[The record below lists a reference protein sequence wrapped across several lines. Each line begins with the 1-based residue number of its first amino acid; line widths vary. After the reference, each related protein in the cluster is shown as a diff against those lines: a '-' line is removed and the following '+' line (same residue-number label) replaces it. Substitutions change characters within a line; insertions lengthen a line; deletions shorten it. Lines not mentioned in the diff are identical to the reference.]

1 MHYVPS
7 FMTFQSVILFLLLA
21 AYVLST
27 NPIFVVTD
35 DSLRILSTYD
45 PHLFET
51 VEKFNQVVSPQSRR
65 MPSRIWLGTSFALFI
80 LEPVQIAK
88 KKKSIKLKKKRLK
101 YTKILININPTTNQ

>member
-1 MHYVPS
+1 MHYVPT
-7 FMTFQSVILFLLLA
+7 FTIFQSVILSLLLA
-21 AYVLST
+21 AYVLTT

-51 VEKFNQVVSPQSRR
+51 AGKFNQVVSPQSQR
-65 MPSRIWLGTSFALFI
+65 MPLRIWLGTYFALFI

-88 KKKSIKLKKKRLK
+88 K
-101 YTKILININPTTNQ
+101 TNL